1 VLYYLLVPLAD
12 QNIAF
17 NVFRYVT
24 FRAAGAVVTAFLV
37 AFWFGPSIIGRLRM
51 LKVGQV
57 VRTEGPQ
64 THLGKSGTP
73 TMGGVVIVLATV
85 IPTLLW
91 ARLDTLNTWAVLIT
105 LCWLGGLGFMDDYLK
120 ITRKKTDGLKGR
132 YKLIGQTAAGL
143 LLGVALVVVP
153 MIAHQADLGVPTYP
167 LAWTQIPFFKTV
179 HLSLWWPL
187 YILFVTFII
196 VGCSNAVNLTDG
208 LDGLAAGLSAIAAV
222 TFALFAY
229 LFGRVDAANYLNVFY
244 IPGAGELTVFLVA
257 LAGGCMGF
265 LWFNAHPAEVFMG
278 DTGSLAIGG
287 VLGCVA
293 VLLRA
298 EFLLGIVGAI
308 FVAEALSV
316 MLQTV
321 YFKYTKRR
329 YGAGRRIF
337 RMAPLHHHFEQIGWH
352 ESKVIIR
359 FWIMGIMCALV
370 AFATLKIR

>member
-1 VLYYLLVPLAD
+1 VLYHLLVPYSD

-37 AFWFGPSIIGRLRM
+37 AFWFGPPIISRLRM

-73 TMGGVVIVLATV
+73 TMGGVLIVLATV

-91 ARLDTLNTWAVLIT
+91 ARLDQFNTWAVIIT
-105 LCWLGGLGFMDDYLK
+105 LCFLGGLGFMDDYLK
-120 ITRKKTDGLKGR
+120 ITRKKTEGLKGR
-132 YKLIGQTAAGL
+132 YKLVGQTTVGL
-143 LLGVALVVVP
+143 LLGLALVFLP
-153 MIAHQADLGVPTYP
+153 HIAPSLDSGIPGHPY
-167 LAWTQIPFFKTV
+167 AWTQIPFFKTV
-179 HLSLWWPL
+179 HISMWWPL

-208 LDGLAAGLSAIAAV
+208 LDGLATGLSAIAAV
-222 TFALFAY
+222 TFAFFAY
-229 LFGRVDAANYLNVFY
+229 VLGRVDAANYLNLFY
-244 IPGAGELTVFLVA
+244 IPGAGEVAIFLVA

-298 EFLLGIVGAI
+298 EFLLGIIGAI

-321 YFKYTKRR
+321 YFKYTKRK
-329 YGAGRRIF
+329 YGTGRRIF

>member
-1 VLYYLLVPLAD
+1 MLYHLLVPLSEH
-12 QNIAF
+12 NIAF

-37 AFWFGPSIIGRLRM
+37 AFWFGPSIISRLRM
-51 LKVGQV
+51 LKAGQV
-57 VRTEGPQ
+57 IRTIGPQ

-73 TMGGVVIVLATV
+73 TMGGVLIVLATV

-91 ARLDTLNTWAVLIT
+91 ARLDQFNTWAVIIT

-120 ITRKKTDGLKGR
+120 ITRKNTEGLKGR
-132 YKLIGQTAAGL
+132 YKLVGQTGAGL
-143 LLGVALVVVP
+143 LLGLALVFLPRLIPAVDSGIP
-153 MIAHQADLGVPTYP
+153 GYP
-167 LAWTQIPFFKTV
+167 HAWTQIPFFKTV
-179 HLSLWWPL
+179 HISMWWPL
-187 YILFVTFII
+187 YVIFVTFII

-222 TFALFAY
+222 TFAFFAY
-229 LFGRVDAANYLNVFY
+229 VLGRVDAANYLNLFY
-244 IPGAGELTVFLVA
+244 IPGAGEVAIFLVA

-308 FVAEALSV
+308 FVAEAMSV
-316 MLQTV
+316 ILQTL
-321 YFKYTKRR
+321 YFKYTRNR
-329 YGAGRRIF
+329 TGTGRRIF

>member
-1 VLYYLLVPLAD
+1 VLYHLLVPLSEH
-12 QNIAF
+12 NIAF

-37 AFWFGPSIIGRLRM
+37 AFWFGPSIISRLRM

-73 TMGGVVIVLATV
+73 TMGGVLIVLATV

-91 ARLDTLNTWAVLIT
+91 ARLDQFNTWAVVIT
-105 LCWLGGLGFMDDYLK
+105 LCALGGLGFMDDYLK
-120 ITRKKTDGLKGR
+120 ITRKKTEGLKGR
-132 YKLIGQTAAGL
+132 YKLLGQTTAGL
-143 LLGVALVVVP
+143 ALGLALVFLP
-153 MIAHQADLGVPTYP
+153 HIAPSLDSGIPSYP
-167 LAWTQIPFFKTV
+167 FAWTQIPFFKTV
-179 HLSLWWPL
+179 HISMWWPL

-208 LDGLAAGLSAIAAV
+208 LDGLAAGLSAVAAV
-222 TFALFAY
+222 TFAFFAY
-229 LFGRVDAANYLNVFY
+229 VLGRVDAANYLNLFY
-244 IPGAGELTVFLVA
+244 IPGAGEVAIFLVA

-298 EFLLGIVGAI
+298 EFLLGIIGAM

-321 YFKYTKRR
+321 YFKYTKRKT
-329 YGAGRRIF
+329 GTGRRIF

-359 FWIMGIMCALV
+359 FWILGIMCALV

>member
-1 VLYYLLVPLAD
+1 VLYHLLVPLSEH
-12 QNIAF
+12 NIAF

-37 AFWFGPSIIGRLRM
+37 AFWFGPSIISRLRM
-51 LKVGQV
+51 LKAGQV
-57 VRTEGPQ
+57 IRTIGPQ

-73 TMGGVVIVLATV
+73 TMGGVLIVLATV

-91 ARLDTLNTWAVLIT
+91 ARLDQFNTWAVIIT

-120 ITRKKTDGLKGR
+120 ITRKNTEGLKGR
-132 YKLIGQTAAGL
+132 YKLVGQTGAGL
-143 LLGVALVVVP
+143 LLGLALVFLPRLIPAVDSGIP
-153 MIAHQADLGVPTYP
+153 GYP
-167 LAWTQIPFFKTV
+167 HAWTQIPFFKTV
-179 HLSLWWPL
+179 HISMWWPL
-187 YILFVTFII
+187 YVIFVTFII

-222 TFALFAY
+222 TFAFFAY
-229 LFGRVDAANYLNVFY
+229 VLGRVDAANYLNLFY
-244 IPGAGELTVFLVA
+244 IPGAGEVAIFLVA

-308 FVAEALSV
+308 FVAEAMSV
-316 MLQTV
+316 ILQTL
-321 YFKYTKRR
+321 YFKYTRNR
-329 YGAGRRIF
+329 TGTGRRIF

>member
-1 VLYYLLVPLAD
+1 MLYHLLVPLAE

-37 AFWFGPSIIGRLRM
+37 AFWFGPSIISRLRM

-73 TMGGVVIVLATV
+73 TMGGVLIVMATV

-91 ARLDTLNTWAVLIT
+91 ARLDSFNTWVVLIT
-105 LCWLGGLGFMDDYLK
+105 LTWLGALGFMDDYLK
-120 ITRKKTDGLKGR
+120 ITRKKTEGLKGR
-132 YKLIGQTAAGL
+132 YKLVGQTAAGL
-143 LLGVALVVVP
+143 LLGLALIFLP
-153 MIAHQADLGVPTYP
+153 ILWKKLDTGIPTYP
-167 LAWTQIPFFKTV
+167 FAWTQIPFFKTV
-179 HLSLWWPL
+179 HLSFWWPL
-187 YILFVTFII
+187 YVLFVTFII

-222 TFALFAY
+222 TFGIFAY
-229 LFGRVDAANYLNVFY
+229 LLGRVDAANYLNLFY
-244 IPGAGELTVFLVA
+244 IPGAGELAIFLVA

-265 LWFNAHPAEVFMG
+265 LWYNAHPAEVFMG

-298 EFLLGIVGAI
+298 EFLLGIVGFI

>member
-1 VLYYLLVPLAD
+1 VLYHIFVPLAD
-12 QNIAF
+12 YNIVF
-17 NVFRYVT
+17 NIFRYQT
-24 FRAAGAVVTAFLV
+24 FRAAGAVVTAFVV
-37 AFWFGPSIIGRLRM
+37 AFWFGPAIISRLRM

-73 TMGGVVIVLATV
+73 TMGGVLIVLATV
-85 IPTLLW
+85 IPTFLW
-91 ARLDTLNTWAVLIT
+91 ARLDQFNTWAVIIT
-105 LCWLGGLGFMDDYLK
+105 LCWLGGLGFLDDYLK
-120 ITRKKTDGLKGR
+120 ITRKKTEGLKGR
-132 YKLIGQTAAGL
+132 YKLIGQTSAGL
-143 LLGVALVVVP
+143 VLGLALVFLPRLVP
-153 MIAHQADLGVPTYP
+153 VLDSGIPGYP
-167 LAWTQIPFFKTV
+167 HAWTQIPFFKTV
-179 HLSLWWPL
+179 HLTLWWPL

-229 LFGRVDAANYLNVFY
+229 LLGRVDAANYLNVFY

>member
-1 VLYYLLVPLAD
+1 VLYHLLVPWAD
-12 QNIAF
+12 QNLAF

-73 TMGGVVIVLATV
+73 TMGGVIIVLATV

-91 ARLDTLNTWAVLIT
+91 ARLDSFNTWAAVIT

-120 ITRKKTDGLKGR
+120 IARKKTEGLKGR
-132 YKLIGQTAAGL
+132 YKLVGQTAAGL
-143 LLGVALVVVP
+143 LLGLALVFLP
-153 MIAHQADLGVPTYP
+153 HYAHSVDTGIPTYSH
-167 LAWTQIPFFKTV
+167 AWTQIPFFKTV
-179 HLSLWWPL
+179 HISMWWPL
-187 YILFVTFII
+187 YVLFVTFII

-222 TFALFAY
+222 TFAIFAY
-229 LFGRVDAANYLNVFY
+229 LLGRVDAANYLNVFY
-244 IPGAGELTVFLVA
+244 IPGAGELTIFLVA

-316 MLQTV
+316 MLQTL
-321 YFKYTKRR
+321 YFKYTRRR
-329 YGAGRRIF
+329 YGTGRRIF

-359 FWIMGIMCALV
+359 FWIMGVMCALV